1 MGGTEENGGIANM
14 VLVTEIQAIELVG
27 VSSSR
32 FAYGWLYLVAQI
44 PGHMS
49 QYQYTF

>member
-14 VLVTEIQAIELVG
+14 VLVTEVQAIELVG
-27 VSSSR
+27 VS
-32 FAYGWLYLVAQI
+32 GWLYLVTQI